1 VDATL
6 AQDHP
11 KQRLLFFLAQ
21 EFDDGI
27 QGTIR
32 GFVLRLALLRR
43 WLNGAPRFVDLHEEP
58 EDPSR
63 EDQPIDTVGGYIEIY
78 SAYPPWTLPR
88 EIELQHL
95 DEVTALVNA
104 LCDLSREHELA
115 FELEL
120 DDKFV
125 GSIVFGTMNVT
136 LSVGLL
142 GEWRRVLGV

>member
-1 VDATL
+1 
-6 AQDHP
+6 
-11 KQRLLFFLAQ
+11 LLFFLAQ

-27 QGTIR
+27 QVTIR
-32 GFVLRLALLRR
+32 GFVLRLALPRR
-43 WLNGAPRFVDLHEEP
+43 WLNGAPRFVDFHEEP

-125 GSIVFGTMNVT
+125 GSIVFGTMNVA